1 MEGYFNNKKVF
12 ELITKWKFH
21 LIIIVIISIV
31 LAGVFSSPFF
41 IKPKY
46 KSSAILYPVNLPEFS
61 EESYTEQM
69 LQIIQ
74 SMYIRKNIFQAFN
87 LAEHYGI
94 DTTDKYYFTILNKEF
109 ESNVSFSKTEYDA
122 VKIQV
127 YDTDPEITSNMID
140 SIIAFYN
147 KKVSD
152 LHKKKNLEVL
162 NIKKREL
169 EKKQADLD
177 SIEKKLKKLRT
188 KYGLLEYKLQSE
200 RLTEGY
206 ANLLVEGKGNT
217 SASKELKDMLSNLE
231 DKGGEFLALNSLLWA
246 ARETYNKIK
255 LEYEN
260 TIREVEKKIT
270 YSQIVT
276 HPFPA
281 DKKSYPVR
289 WLIVL
294 FTAIASFLM
303 TIIVIAI
310 IESKREEQ

>member
-12 ELITKWKFH
+12 GLITKWKFH

-31 LAGVFSSPFF
+31 LAVVFSSPFF

-87 LAEHYGI
+87 LAEHYKI
-94 DTTDKYYFTILNKEF
+94 DTTAQYYFTILNKEF

-127 YDTDPEITSNMID
+127 YDTDPGIASNMID
-140 SIIAFYN
+140 SIIKYYN
-147 KKVSD
+147 YKVEI
-152 LHKKKNLEVL
+152 LHKEKNWEVV
-162 NIKKREL
+162 NIKKREI
-169 EKKQADLD
+169 EKKQADID
-177 SIEKKLKKLRT
+177 SLERNLKELRT
-188 KYGLLEYKLQSE
+188 KYGLLEYQLQSE

-217 SASKELKDMLSNLE
+217 SASKEFKDMLSNLE

-246 ARETYNKIK
+246 ARETYNRIK
-255 LEYEN
+255 LEYEGA
-260 TIREVEKKIT
+260 IREVEKNIT
-270 YSQIVT
+270 YAQIVT

-310 IESKREEQ
+310 IESKKEE

>member
-21 LIIIVIISIV
+21 LVIIVIISIV
-31 LAGVFSSPFF
+31 LAVVFSSPFF

-61 EESYTEQM
+61 EESYSEQM

-74 SMYIRKNIFQAFN
+74 SMYIRKNIFKVFN
-87 LAEHYGI
+87 LSEHYKI
-94 DTTDKYYFTILNKEF
+94 DTTNKYYFTILNKEF
-109 ESNVSFSKTEYDA
+109 ESNVSFSKTKYDA
-122 VKIQV
+122 VNIQV
-127 YDTDPEITSNMID
+127 YDTDPEIASNMID
-140 SIIAFYN
+140 SIIKYYN
-147 KKVSD
+147 YKVEI
-152 LHKKKNLEVL
+152 LHKKKDWEIV
-162 NIKKREL
+162 NIKKREM
-169 EKKQADLD
+169 EKKQADID
-177 SIEKKLKKLRT
+177 SLERNLKELRT

-217 SASKELKDMLSNLE
+217 SASKEIKDMLSNLE

-246 ARETYNKIK
+246 ARKTYNNIK

-260 TIREVEKKIT
+260 ALQEVEKNIT
-270 YSQIVT
+270 YTQIVT

-289 WLIVL
+289 WLIIL

-303 TIIVIAI
+303 TTIVIAI
-310 IESKREEQ
+310 IESKEK